1 MLFEDYIR
9 AELVTAEKLAEI
21 ERRAEDGGQPGIEP
35 PKTVRVTVD
44 LRWAEHRAVRL
55 LCLWYAEQLDVPQVA
70 GAELFRVL
78 LQELLTDERLA
89 TRVGAAL
96 AETGGNRRRPA
107 DRD

>member
-1 MLFEDYIR
+1 MLFPDCVN
-9 AELVTAEKLAEI
+9 AEQVTAEKLADI
-21 ERRAEDGGQPGIEP
+21 KRRIATVGEESAAEP

-44 LRWAEHRAVRL
+44 LQWAEHRALRL

-78 LQELLTDERLA
+78 LQAVLTDERLA

-96 AETGGNRRRPA
+96 TETGGSRRS
-107 DRD
+107 